1 MGRSSARIRSSG
13 GSVLMSEAALTQSSQ
28 QQRLEAEWA
37 TVAPRVRRSAAAA
50 SGSDE
55 LEGERSDAARGKR
68 SVSHVS
74 EKRKRTRPSAV
85 GRRAGKSSRTSR
97 ASGPVT
103 PPDSAPVDETS
114 AKENAPASD
123 GAAAAI
129 DTADTAA
136 AAGDTKA
143 GKGAQASQPHSQPSV
158 PQAGMHEIRADEDLE
173 GVSIPTSSQS
183 STDEAVVE
191 RAARA
196 SWTVPA
202 NPADAQTSSQST
214 NGEPD
219 GEAED
224 DANPEDGDSSYDEAE
239 HEDMEEDGELEHGV
253 DFEPGELAE
262 LADTSERSQR
272 LNAEFD
278 RSRPRL
284 QVGLH
289 SAAQSARR
297 AVKGQLKLC
306 LGGSADPRGSGDAPE
321 QDGAPTNDTTVTVPE
336 KRETSSR
343 EQKVH
348 PFFSRAAGKPGT
360 GAADQQTTGGQP
372 SQSGSTDSES
382 LAPTVRAE
390 DAGQHWS
397 AFWQARVG
405 SHPGSKAAAAVLR
418 QGGQGAR
425 RRMSAAAA
433 ASSSGSRFA
442 QCPCCG
448 RSVAVSMLDEHLDR
462 CGVAAASPARD
473 NGDPSEHQT
482 QQQPMGA
489 ARTGS
494 GASRDALQPQ
504 RMAQSQ
510 EAAASTT
517 SSGMMMSRVQST
529 SDVAKPAGDNDAMY
543 AQCPICTKRL
553 AVAYMNM
560 HLDLECSGEIE
571 DESSCSDDVMA
582 AAARS
587 SSHASSSAAASGA
600 TAMRRDDASDSWASV
615 AKEWSSRWDAL
626 GRCAFI

>member
-1 MGRSSARIRSSG
+1 MGDG
-13 GSVLMSEAALTQSSQ
+13 GSA
-28 QQRLEAEWA
+28 
-37 TVAPRVRRSAAAA
+37 SAAQRC
-50 SGSDE
+50 GDE
-55 LEGERSDAARGKR
+55 LEGDRSDAARGKR
-68 SVSHVS
+68 SVGQVPA
-74 EKRKRTRPSAV
+74 KRKRTLPSAV
-85 GRRAGKSSRTSR
+85 GRRAGKSGRASR

-103 PPDSAPVDETS
+103 PPDSALSDGTS
-114 AKENAPASD
+114 AKENAPASN

-129 DTADTAA
+129 DTADAA
-136 AAGDTKA
+136 AATGETNA
-143 GKGAQASQPHSQPSV
+143 GSRVQASQPHSQPSV
-158 PQAGMHEIRADEDLE
+158 PQAGSQQIRADEDTE
-173 GVSIPTSSQS
+173 GVTIPTSSQS

-224 DANPEDGDSSYDEAE
+224 DANPDDGDSSYDEAE

-289 SAAQSARR
+289 SVAQSARR
-297 AVKGQLKLC
+297 AAKGQLKLC
-306 LGGSADPRGSGDAPE
+306 LGGSADLRGSSDATE
-321 QDGAPTNDTTVTVPE
+321 QDGAPTNDITATIPE
-336 KRETSSR
+336 KRENSSR

-348 PFFSRAAGKPGT
+348 PFFSRAAGKPVT
-360 GAADQQTTGGQP
+360 GAADQQTSGGQP

-382 LAPTVRAE
+382 LAPAVRAE
-390 DAGQHWS
+390 HAGQHWS

-405 SHPGSKAAAAVLR
+405 SYPGSKAAAAVLR

-473 NGDPSEHQT
+473 NGDPSEHQ
-482 QQQPMGA
+482 QHQQPTDA
-489 ARTGS
+489 ARAGA
-494 GASRDALQPQ
+494 GASRDTL
-504 RMAQSQ
+504 QSQ
-510 EAAASTT
+510 GAAASTT
-517 SSGMMMSRVQST
+517 SSSMMSRVQPA
-529 SDVAKPAGDNDAMY
+529 SDVVKPSGENDAMY

-571 DESSCSDDVMA
+571 DESSSSGDVMA
-582 AAARS
+582 AAVRS
-587 SSHASSSAAASGA
+587 SSHVSSSAAASRA
-600 TAMRRDDASDSWASV
+600 TATKRDDASDSWASV

-626 GRCAFI
+626 GRCALA